1 MDPSPIILKETRVVF
16 FATLDDLYSLVA
28 SRENTMCHNYSMYF
42 SVPSFATNNCYLLM
56 KKNNRKKND
65 TRKCTSMNV
74 VKQN

>member
-42 SVPSFATNNCYLLM
+42 SVPGFATNNCYLLM
-56 KKNNRKKND
+56 KKNNRKK
-65 TRKCTSMNV
+65 K
-74 VKQN
+74 